1 MGSLYSALNLN
12 FDVTKFGNALD
23 PNQNIVENN
32 YYVRPPITK
41 WQYDAITNKQTAN
54 TIYLQNPVGSIITT
68 IQTGIYGL
76 YQTLNTNNY
85 YLQTYPGTG
94 GSALLT
100 TITPLS
106 WNLSNTCNSF
116 FNHTQRLSGIQSA
129 TNTALPTFSSATGLG
144 RSVAPILAKFE
155 GVANNVP
162 VLGSMT
168 SLFVKDDLLVYSAQ
182 LTSAYTEVLNSITL
196 YTPGIGTP
204 YYISSL
210 SAGAENALADIIT
223 RANTFISQREQH
235 DIAFFGQITE
245 LSNNYMDM
253 MNYSGFGDLEA
264 HLIKNYIGTQ
274 TLIDK
279 L

>member
-1 MGSLYSALNLN
+1 MTLYTDLGLN
-12 FDVTKFGNALD
+12 FDVTKFGDALD

-41 WQYDAITNKQTAN
+41 WQYDAIANKQTAN
-54 TIYLQNPVGSIITT
+54 TLYLQNPVSSVVTT
-68 IQTGIYGL
+68 IQTGIYDV
-76 YQTLNTNNY
+76 YQTLNTYNY

-100 TITPLS
+100 TIRPLA

-116 FNHTQRLSGIQSA
+116 FNHTQRLSGIQST
-129 TNTALPTFSSATGLG
+129 TNTALPTFAAASGLG
-144 RSVAPILAKFE
+144 RTVSPILAKFE

-182 LTSAYTEVLNSITL
+182 VASAYTEVLNSITL
-196 YTPGIGTP
+196 YTPGIGNP
-204 YYISSL
+204 YFISSL
-210 SAGAENALADIIT
+210 SAAAENALADIIS
-223 RANTFISQREQH
+223 RANTFMTQREQH
-235 DIAFFGQITE
+235 DIAFFGKITE
-245 LSNNYMDM
+245 LSNNYTAM
-253 MNYSGFGDLEA
+253 MSYSGLGDLEA
-264 HLIKNYIGTQ
+264 YLVKNYIGTQ

>member
-54 TIYLQNPVGSIITT
+54 TIYLQNPVSSLVTT
-68 IQTGIYGL
+68 IQTGIYGV
-76 YQTLNTNNY
+76 YQTLNTYNY

-94 GSALLT
+94 GSSLLS
-100 TITPLS
+100 TIRPLS

-116 FNHTQRLSGIQSA
+116 FNHTQRLSGIQST

-144 RSVAPILAKFE
+144 RSVSPILAKFE

-182 LTSAYTEVLNSITL
+182 VASAYTEVLNSISL
-196 YTPGIGTP
+196 YTPGIGNP
-204 YYISSL
+204 YFISSL
-210 SAGAENALADIIT
+210 SAGAESALADVIA
-223 RANTFISQREQH
+223 RANTFLVQREQH
-235 DIAFFGQITE
+235 DIAFFGKITE
-245 LSNNYMDM
+245 LSNNYMQM

-264 HLIKNYIGTQ
+264 YLIKNYIGTQ